1 MKKYIALMKL
11 THKGTSEIHS
21 IPQRLADAAI
31 RLESMGGRMTDFY
44 ATSGAYDYVGI
55 TRVPNERV
63 AKDFIASLNSDG
75 YLRTTTLRGK
85 R

>member
-1 MKKYIALMKL
+1 MQRYIALMKL
-11 THKGTSEIHS
+11 TRKGTSEIRT

-63 AKDFIASLNSDG
+63 AKEFITSLDSGG
-75 YLRTTTLRGK
+75 YLQTTTLKGQH
-85 R
+85 